1 MIDDVKSK
9 MEGVIEAYQQ
19 ELRTLRT
26 GRAHSGLI
34 DRVQV
39 DYYGSMTPIK
49 QMANVSVQDFQTLIV
64 TPWDKSA
71 VPLIVKAI
79 QISDLG
85 LTAVATG
92 DAVRVPIPALTEERR
107 KELVKHLKAEAE
119 NAKIGIRNVRR
130 QELSDLKMQAK
141 EKLISED
148 EERRL
153 GTDIQKVTDSM
164 VAKIDQLTTEKE
176 KELMTI

>member
-1 MIDDVKSK
+1 MK
-9 MEGVIEAYQQ
+9 MKMQAGVDAYRN
-19 ELRTLRT
+19 EIATLRT

-39 DYYGSMTPIK
+39 DYYGSMTPVK
-49 QMANVSVQDFQTLIV
+49 QMANVSVTDAQTLLV

-79 QISDLG
+79 QVSDLG
-85 LTAVATG
+85 LNAVAAG

-107 KELVKHLKAEAE
+107 KELVKHLKSEAE
-119 NAKIGIRNVRR
+119 QAKVGIRNVRR
-130 QELSDLKMQAK
+130 QELSDIKAQTK

-148 EERRL
+148 EEHKISA
-153 GTDIQKVTDSM
+153 DIQKVTDAM
-164 VAKIDQLTTEKE
+164 VAKIDELTAEKE
-176 KELMTI
+176 KELMTV